1 MSATGLFAE
10 FDAVTDDEWLAA
22 TEKSLRGRPV
32 ETLVKKTY
40 EGLEIHPLTSAD
52 DLVDTAHVD
61 TLPGQFPF
69 VRGAR
74 AAGYRAHPWLIAQ
87 EIDIADSTKFNH
99 SLKHALVNG
108 QTAIFL
114 GTKNCFDSRDDISA
128 AFADVELESL
138 PLLLAGEERAI
149 TTYRLLKE
157 YLGDDKIVDL
167 RGCLGFDPLHGLAE
181 NGVLNEDFFAQMP
194 EYIADE
200 LDLFPALSFIAV
212 RDDIYHEAGA
222 NAVQTLALVAATATE
237 YLRMIIDHGLA
248 VDFAA
253 RQPHF
258 FLSIGE
264 NFFMEVAKLRA
275 IKVIWAQIV
284 RAFGGAKRAQGI
296 SLHARTGSRNKTRLD
311 PHVNMLR
318 TTSEALAAA
327 IGGVDSLTLAPFDAP
342 LGTSDDFSR
351 RVARNVQLILQQEL
365 QLTNLIDPVG
375 GSWHVEKLTDQ
386 LARAAWQLF
395 QEIEARGGLQ
405 TCLQTG
411 FIQREIEAVAQQ
423 RLRDLESQE
432 AVLVGTNMYADANE
446 TLSFM
451 QEQPQSRRHDNAIR
465 TRSAAIPLKPLRLAE
480 PFETLPGPS
489 GVDA

>member
-22 TEKSLRGRPV
+22 TEKSLRGRPF
-32 ETLVKKTY
+32 ETLVTKTY
-40 EGLEIHPLTSAD
+40 EGLEIHPLTSAN
-52 DLVDTAHVD
+52 DLADIAHVD

-69 VRGAR
+69 VRGTR

-87 EIDIADSTKFNH
+87 EIDIADPTRFNR
-99 SLKHALVNG
+99 ALREALANG

-114 GTKNCFDSRDDISA
+114 SAKNNFDSVDDISA
-128 AFADVELESL
+128 AFADVALESL

-181 NGVLNEDFFAQMP
+181 NGVLNEDLFAQMP
-194 EYIADE
+194 EYVADE
-200 LDLFPALSFIAV
+200 HDLFPALSFIAV

-222 NAVQTLALVAATATE
+222 NAVQALALVAATATE
-237 YLRMIIDHGLA
+237 YMRMMIEHGLA
-248 VDFAA
+248 VNVVAL
-253 RQPHF
+253 QPQF

-284 RAFGGAKRAQGI
+284 RAFGGAKRTQGI
-296 SLHARTGSRNKTRLD
+296 SLHARTGRRNKTCLD

-342 LGTSDDFSR
+342 LGPSNDFSR

-365 QLTNLIDPVG
+365 QLTNLIDPAG

-405 TCLQTG
+405 MCLQTG
-411 FIQREIEAVAQQ
+411 FVQREIEAVAQQ

-432 AVLVGTNMYADANE
+432 AVLVGTNMYADPNE
-446 TLSFM
+446 TLSII
-451 QEQPQSRRHDNAIR
+451 QKRPQSSRDDSAVHA
-465 TRSAAIPLKPLRLAE
+465 RSAAIPLKPLRLAE
-480 PFETLPGPS
+480 PFETLPGRS